1 MTTVEKVRFA
11 PSPTGPLHIG
21 GARSALFN
29 YLEARH
35 SGGKFIVR
43 IEDTDL
49 ERSRRE
55 YEDEIVKSLQWLGMD
70 WDEGIVVG
78 GDNGPYRQT
87 ERLDIYQQYVKK
99 LLAEDKA
106 YYCFCTEEEL
116 DAEREQQMARGEM
129 MRYSG
134 KCSHLTKEEVAQRMA
149 AGEKPAIRLR
159 VAPGQT
165 LTVHDHVRGD
175 VEFETDTMGDF
186 IIVKNDGIP
195 VYNFAVVLDDVLM
208 GVTLVMRAEEH
219 LSNTPRQLLI
229 YQALGLEAP
238 EFAHVSLILGSD
250 HQKMSKRHGATSV
263 MAYRE
268 MGYLPEAVFNFLALL
283 GWSPEGEQEIMT
295 ADEIIAQFDVNR
307 VSKSPAVFDLDKL
320 NYMNQQHIKRLPT
333 EELAARMRPYLEDS
347 EFAAQIEA
355 LSPEKYLVLA
365 QALHDRL
372 VCLADVRE
380 QAQVFLKKEAPG
392 EEAAALLADPEN
404 QAMLKLFAEEFAD
417 FDFAG
422 AAEIKSFIKK
432 FIKAHGFNAKNVYM
446 PLRSALTGATHGPD
460 LPWLI
465 LFWDK
470 EETLKRVQEAIK

>member
-1 MTTVEKVRFA
+1 MEKVTVRFA

-35 SGGKFIVR
+35 TGGRFIVR

-49 ERSRRE
+49 ERSKRE
-55 YEDEIVKSLQWLGMD
+55 FEDEIIQSLKWLGLD

-78 GDNGPYRQT
+78 GENGPYRQT
-87 ERLDIYQQYVKK
+87 ERLEIYQQYVRK
-99 LLAEDKA
+99 LLEEDQA

-116 DAEREQQMARGEM
+116 EKEREQQMAADGLV
-129 MRYSG
+129 RYSG
-134 KCSHLTKEEVAQRMA
+134 KCSHLSREEVQKRIA
-149 AGEKPAIRLR
+149 AGEKPAVRLR
-159 VAPGQT
+159 VPPGKQ
-165 LTVHDHVRGD
+165 LEVHDYVRGD
-175 VEFETDTMGDF
+175 VRFDTDTMGDF

-229 YQALGLEAP
+229 YQALGFPTPA
-238 EFAHVSLILGSD
+238 FAHVSLILGSD

-295 ADEIIAQFDVNR
+295 QEEIIAQFDVNR
-307 VSKSPAVFDLDKL
+307 VSKSPAVFDLNKL
-320 NYMNQQHIKRLPT
+320 NYINQQHIKRLSL
-333 EELAARMRPYLEDS
+333 EEFKRRMRPYLENS
-347 EFAAQIEA
+347 EFSEDIKT
-355 LSPEKYLVLA
+355 LSEEKYSVLA
-365 QALHDRL
+365 QALKDRL
-372 VCLADVRE
+372 VCLADVKD
-380 QAQVFLKKEAPG
+380 QARVFLRRQEPEKEAQ
-392 EEAAALLADPEN
+392 ELLAIPEN
-404 QAMLKLFAEEFAD
+404 QAMLKTFAEEFSA
-417 FDFAG
+417 FDFQE

-432 FIKAHGFNAKNVYM
+432 FIKNHQLNAKNVYM
-446 PLRSALTGATHGPD
+446 PLRSALTGVTHGPD

-470 EETLKRVQEAIK
+470 QETLDRIWTALE

>member
-1 MTTVEKVRFA
+1 MENMKVRFA

-35 SGGKFIVR
+35 AGGKFIVR

-49 ERSRRE
+49 ERSKRE
-55 YEDEIVKSLQWLGMD
+55 FEDEIIKSLEWLGLD
-70 WDEGIVVG
+70 WDEGIRVG
-78 GDNGPYRQT
+78 GENGPYRQT
-87 ERLDIYQQYVKK
+87 ERLEIYQKYVQK
-99 LLAEDKA
+99 LLDEDKA
-106 YYCFCTEEEL
+106 YYCFCSEEEL
-116 DAEREQQMARGEM
+116 DAEREQQMNQGELI
-129 MRYSG
+129 RYSG
-134 KCSHLTKEEVAQRMA
+134 KCSHLSKEEVEKRIA
-149 AGEKPAIRLR
+149 AGEKPAVRLR
-159 VAPGQT
+159 VQPGQT
-165 LTVHDHVRGD
+165 LEVHDRVRGEVHFD
-175 VEFETDTMGDF
+175 TDTMGDF

-208 GVTLVMRAEEH
+208 GVSLVMRAEEH

-250 HQKMSKRHGATSV
+250 HPKMSKRHGATSV

-295 ADEIIAQFDVNR
+295 PEEIIAQFDVSR

-320 NYMNQQHIKRLPT
+320 NYMNQQHIKRLT
-333 EELAARMRPYLEDS
+333 VEDLMQRMRPYLEDS
-347 EFAAQIEA
+347 EFAQDLKNMA
-355 LSPEKYLVLA
+355 PEKYQVLA

-372 VCLADVRE
+372 VCLADVKE
-380 QAQVFLKKEAPG
+380 QAKVFLRRQEAEG
-392 EEAAALLADPEN
+392 EAEELLQVPEN
-404 QAMLKLFAEEFAD
+404 KAMFKLFMEEFAA
-417 FDFAG
+417 FEFTE

-432 FIKAHGFNAKNVYM
+432 FIKSHKFNAKDVYM
-446 PLRSALTGATHGPD
+446 PLRSALTGVTHGPD
-460 LPWLI
+460 MPWLI
-465 LFWDK
+465 LFWGK
-470 EETLKRVQEAIK
+470 NETLDRIQAAL

>member
-1 MTTVEKVRFA
+1 MEKVKVRFA

-35 SGGKFIVR
+35 TGGSFIVR

-49 ERSRRE
+49 ERSKRE
-55 YEDEIVKSLQWLGMD
+55 FEDEIIKSLQWLGLD

-78 GDNGPYRQT
+78 GENGPYRQT
-87 ERLDIYQQYVKK
+87 ERLEIYQKYVQK
-99 LLAEDKA
+99 LLEEDKA

-116 DAEREQQMARGEM
+116 DAEREQQMQTGAL

-134 KCSHLTKEEVAQRMA
+134 KCSHLSKEEVEKRIA

-165 LTVHDHVRGD
+165 LEVHDRVRGD
-175 VEFETDTMGDF
+175 VRFDTDTMGDF

-208 GVTLVMRAEEH
+208 GVSLVMRAEEH

-229 YQALGLEAP
+229 YQALGFEAP

-268 MGYLPEAVFNFLALL
+268 MGYLPEAMFNFLALL

-295 ADEIIAQFDVNR
+295 PEEIIAQFDVSR

-320 NYMNQQHIKRLPT
+320 NYMNQQHIKRLSI
-333 EELAARMRPYLEDS
+333 EELMLRMRPYLEDS
-347 EFAAQIEA
+347 EFAADMQN
-355 LSPEKYLVLA
+355 LSPEKYEVLA

-372 VCLADVRE
+372 VCLADVKE
-380 QAQVFLKKEAPG
+380 QAKVFLRREENT
-392 EEAAALLADPEN
+392 EEAQELLAVPEN
-404 QAMLKLFAEEFAD
+404 QAMLTCFAEEFAALD
-417 FDFAG
+417 FTE
-422 AAEIKSFIKK
+422 AAEIKSFVKK
-432 FIKAHGFNAKNVYM
+432 FIKAHQFNAKNVYM
-446 PLRSALTGATHGPD
+446 PLRSALTGVTHGPD

-465 LFWDK
+465 LFWGK
-470 EETLKRVQEAIK
+470 EETLKRIQAAL

>member
-1 MTTVEKVRFA
+1 MRDVKVRFA

-35 SGGKFIVR
+35 NGGKFIVR

-49 ERSRRE
+49 ERSKRE
-55 YEDEIVKSLQWLGMD
+55 FEDEIVKSLQWLGLD

-78 GDNGPYRQT
+78 GENGPYRQT
-87 ERLDIYQQYVKK
+87 ERLDIYKKYVQK
-99 LLAEDKA
+99 LLDEDKA
-106 YYCFCTEEEL
+106 YYCFCTKEEL
-116 DAEREQQMARGEM
+116 DAEREKQSAAGDMI
-129 MRYSG
+129 RYSG
-134 KCSHLTKEEVAQRMA
+134 KCSHISREEAERRIA

-165 LTVHDHVRGD
+165 LEVHDRVRGD
-175 VEFETDTMGDF
+175 VHFETDTMGDF

-208 GVTLVMRAEEH
+208 GVSLVMRAEEH

-229 YQALGLEAP
+229 YQALGLESP

-295 ADEIIAQFDVNR
+295 PEEIIAQFDASR

-320 NYMNQQHIKRLPT
+320 KYMNQQHIKRLSL
-333 EELAARMRPYLEDS
+333 EELMERMKPYLQDS
-347 EFAAQIEA
+347 EFAEDFRAMGE
-355 LSPEKYLVLA
+355 PKYAILA
-365 QALHDRL
+365 RALHDRL
-372 VCLADVRE
+372 ICLADVRE
-380 QAQVFLKKEAPG
+380 QAGVFLKKAQPEGEAL
-392 EEAAALLADPEN
+392 ELLEKEEN
-404 QAMLKLFAEEFAD
+404 QAMFRVFAEEFAA
-417 FDFAG
+417 FDFTEAD
-422 AAEIKSFIKK
+422 EIKSFIKK
-432 FIKAHGFNAKNVYM
+432 FIKGHKYNAKDVYM
-446 PLRSALTGATHGPD
+446 PLRSALTGITHGPD
-460 LPWLI
+460 MPWLI
-465 LFWDK
+465 LFWGK
-470 EETLKRVQEAIK
+470 NETLARIQAAIR

>member
-1 MTTVEKVRFA
+1 MENMKVRFA

-35 SGGKFIVR
+35 AGGKFIVR

-49 ERSRRE
+49 ERSKRE
-55 YEDEIVKSLQWLGMD
+55 FEDEIIKSLEWLGLD
-70 WDEGIVVG
+70 WDEGIRVG
-78 GDNGPYRQT
+78 GENGPYRQT
-87 ERLDIYQQYVKK
+87 ERLEIYQKYVQK
-99 LLAEDKA
+99 LLDEDKA
-106 YYCFCTEEEL
+106 YYCFCSEEEL
-116 DAEREQQMARGEM
+116 DAEREQQMNQGELI
-129 MRYSG
+129 RYSG
-134 KCSHLTKEEVAQRMA
+134 KCSHLSKEEVEKRIA
-149 AGEKPAIRLR
+149 AGEKPAVRLR
-159 VAPGQT
+159 VQPGQT
-165 LTVHDHVRGD
+165 LEVHDRVRGEVHFD
-175 VEFETDTMGDF
+175 TDTMGDF

-208 GVTLVMRAEEH
+208 GVSLVMRAEEH

-295 ADEIIAQFDVNR
+295 PEEIIAQFDVSR

-320 NYMNQQHIKRLPT
+320 NYMNQQHIKRLT
-333 EELAARMRPYLEDS
+333 VEDLMQRMRPYLEDS
-347 EFAAQIEA
+347 EFAQDLKNMA
-355 LSPEKYLVLA
+355 PEKYQVLA

-372 VCLADVRE
+372 VCLADVKE
-380 QAQVFLKKEAPG
+380 QAKVFLRRQEAEG
-392 EEAAALLADPEN
+392 EAEELLQVPEN
-404 QAMLKLFAEEFAD
+404 KAMFKLFMEEFAA
-417 FDFAG
+417 FEFTE

-432 FIKAHGFNAKNVYM
+432 FIKSHKFNAKDVYM
-446 PLRSALTGATHGPD
+446 PLRSALTGVTHGPD
-460 LPWLI
+460 MPWLI
-465 LFWDK
+465 LFWGK
-470 EETLKRVQEAIK
+470 NETLDRIQAAL